1 MIYNCRRCGYSASQ
15 KSNLKNHFNRK
26 KICKPVIENISI
38 ETLKNELEG
47 IEPKMNPNE
56 PKLNPNEPKM
66 NPNEPKMNPTKYQC
80 KYCYKYYS
88 TNSHMHRHQHKCKKK
103 PEENSISVLQL
114 EEIELLKKQV
124 ADLLEEKTKC
134 NNYNSNN
141 TNNIDTQNNINI
153 TINGFG
159 SERTDYISNDYIRS
173 LFNVPYGAIPRLLEK
188 IHFNPDHPENWN
200 VKITNDKKPDA
211 QVYDSEK
218 EKWVVKDKKD
228 TINSLLEKGY
238 GILDDHYEKAKED
251 KSLEDKINIK
261 FRKFQSKYEDNDKTT
276 HKNLNSDI
284 RRLLVGYKDYIC
296 LDV

>member
-47 IEPKMNPNE
+47 ITGNYGQTTGNYGQTTGNYGQITGKILEQEVCIEKPEEFRCPNCQ
-56 PKLNPNEPKM
+56 KTFKKKRYLND
-66 NPNEPKMNPTKYQC
+66 
-80 KYCYKYYS
+80 
-88 TNSHMHRHQHKCKKK
+88 HRNRYCKKV
-103 PEENSISVLQL
+103 PEENSISVLHL

-124 ADLLEEKTKC
+124 SDLLEEKTKC

-159 SERTDYISNDYIRS
+159 SERTDYISNDYIKS
-173 LFNVPYGAIPRLLEK
+173 LFNVPYGAIPRLLEQ

-211 QVYDSEK
+211 QVYDSTK

-228 TINSLLEKGY
+228 TINSLLEKM
-238 GILDDHYEKAKED
+238 I
-251 KSLEDKINIK
+251 
-261 FRKFQSKYEDNDKTT
+261 
-276 HKNLNSDI
+276 
-284 RRLLVGYKDYIC
+284 
-296 LDV
+296 